1 MHHQEIVSNVHPVC
15 FLPHK
20 TQTGAKIVHWGI
32 SPMSY
37 LRQMEEYV
45 MIFVHLVRAEELE

>member
-1 MHHQEIVSNVHPVC
+1 MHQREIVSNVHPVGI
-15 FLPHK
+15 LMHK
-20 TQTGAKIVHWGI
+20 THLIAKLVHWGI
-32 SPMSY
+32 SPMSH